1 MFGGAGSD
9 YNASR
14 CGFTRPPTERPKEA
28 TMSITRRNFLTV
40 TAAAVAASGTRL
52 AVAPAFAQASPVK
65 IGVLT
70 IKSGIAAQV
79 GESGLRGVQYAT
91 DRINAGGGIL
101 GRKIELVVEEESSPK
116 DTVERFRKLA
126 LQGKVDAVSGCI
138 STGVGLALGPVAE
151 ELKTI
156 WLSWDG
162 TTQKGVEETM
172 TRPKYAFRSCDN
184 ECEAVMASLLTAK
197 QFKGKIKTVAGI
209 NPDYSYGRDNWA
221 AFLAIMKRYGMGVTA
236 VSDLWPKLG
245 TTDFTS
251 HVAALQQAKPDLIFS
266 SFWAADAS
274 IFLKQ
279 ANAAGLIP
287 ATKLVF
293 TTAGGVHETLKKA
306 FTPEGMILG
315 YNTMYFE
322 WDKASPLQKEFTKWH
337 REKFKEWPNY
347 ESDHGYFTVAAYKA
361 AVEKASK
368 AAGGKWPTT
377 DQIIQALEGV
387 EVESLQGMR
396 RYREDHIM
404 EASFF
409 QGLST
414 HRNGYDFVTISP
426 VEVMT
431 TKQVQKPAGKGLY
444 EWIDSWKV

>member
-1 MFGGAGSD
+1 
-9 YNASR
+9 
-14 CGFTRPPTERPKEA
+14 
-28 TMSITRRNFLTV
+28 MSISRRNFLTV
-40 TAAAVAASGTRL
+40 MAGAAAASGTRL
-52 AVAPAFAQASPVK
+52 ATAPAFAQSGPLK

-91 DRINAGGGIL
+91 DKINAAGGIL
-101 GRKIELVVEEESSPK
+101 GRKIELIVEEESSPK

-126 LQGKVDAVSGCI
+126 LQNKVDVVSGCI

-172 TRPKYAFRSCDN
+172 PKPKYAFRSCDN
-184 ECEAVMASLLTAK
+184 ECEAVMASILTARH
-197 QFKGKIKTVAGI
+197 FKGKIKTVAGI

-221 AFLAIMKRYGMGVTA
+221 AFTAIMKRLGMNVTA
-236 VSDLWPKLG
+236 VADLWPKLG

-279 ANAAGLIP
+279 AHAAGMIP

-315 YNTMYFE
+315 YNTMYWE
-322 WDKASPLQKEFTKWH
+322 WDKASPLQKEFVKWH
-337 REKFKEWPNY
+337 KEKFNEWANY
-347 ESDHGYFTVAAYKA
+347 ESDHGYFTIAAYKA
-361 AVEKASK
+361 AIEKASK
-368 AAGGKWPTT
+368 AIGGKWPTT
-377 DQIIQALEGV
+377 DQIIQGLETV
-387 EVESLQGMR
+387 EQVESLQGFR

-404 EASFF
+404 EANFF
-409 QGLST
+409 QGVST
-414 HRNGYDFVTISP
+414 HKNNYDFVTVSP
-426 VEVMT
+426 LEVMT
-431 TKQVQKPAGKGLY
+431 TKQVQKPSGKGLY